1 MRFPRSRRVTSIL
14 AFLISALII
23 LSAYAQVDVSA
34 LKAAYIFNFTEFTT
48 WPLGSLSDAALV
60 VCANRDTELGAALA
74 KLDGRNKGGR
84 LWSVVP
90 LPTRSGQCRCNV
102 VVLESGAPIPSAVK
116 EVLAS
121 DQPVLVVSDFDTGDH
136 TAIIRLFT
144 EDNHLRFDIENQ
156 QALHRHLTLS
166 SKLLR
171 LARNVL

>member
-1 MRFPRSRRVTSIL
+1 MRSARPFCVASIL
-14 AFLISALII
+14 AFVISELITQSAH
-23 LSAYAQVDVSA
+23 AQVDESA

-60 VCANRDTELGAALA
+60 VCANRDSDLGAALA

-90 LPTRSGQCRCNV
+90 LPTRSSQGRCNV
-102 VVLESGAPIPSAVK
+102 VVLESGVPIPSAVK

-136 TAIIRLFT
+136 AAVIRLFT
-144 EDNHLRFDIENQ
+144 EENHLRFDIENQ